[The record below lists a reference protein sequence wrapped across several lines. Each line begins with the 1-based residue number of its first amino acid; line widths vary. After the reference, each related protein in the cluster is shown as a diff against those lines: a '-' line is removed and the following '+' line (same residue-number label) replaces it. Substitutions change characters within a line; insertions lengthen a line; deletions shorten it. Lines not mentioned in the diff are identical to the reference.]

1 MTLRKLSCWFG
12 LAILATSQWV
22 LALGL
27 GEIKLNSALNEPLD
41 AEIRLFNVGDLGDSE
56 ILASL
61 ASEQDFNRA
70 GVERAFHLVDIRFK
84 VDVSNS
90 AAPVIRIT
98 SRKPIREPYLDFLLD
113 VQWSSG
119 RLLREY
125 TVLLDLP
132 VYATDKPVG
141 KSLAAAQSASRQ
153 PTRPASSSETTT
165 GASGVVRGGD
175 ISGNYQVQSGDTLWQ
190 IANRARPGN
199 ATVQQAIIA
208 IHRLNPDAFIDGNI
222 NLLRKGAV
230 LRMPDASEFGA
241 TDHRQ
246 AVQIVAAQTQEW
258 RDTSAGP
265 QLDASSRSGVS
276 GSRLAAGDGRLRL
289 SALGAED
296 QAASDSA
303 AAVGGEGS
311 TIGGGSVEALQNEI
325 AIAREEADKTRRENS
340 ELKNRLANLEE
351 QLQLARLVEIGDDEL
366 RAAQLAASADATTPV
381 ADEAG
386 IKSPALDEIDTG
398 LETEKTESVTTIAD
412 GSMDATGSDEPAAQ
426 QPSAPKVVQPET
438 VESGFFEAI
447 KGYLL
452 VIAGVVGFI
461 VLAVSYLV
469 YRQRNADQD
478 EHLNSADFGRR
489 VEPVRSQARPE
500 PATSAVQEMSDV
512 TSLDDIDLDE
522 EDLLFAS
529 DADGS
534 ADGEQAFDE
543 DQQVDP
549 LGEADIYLSLGNY
562 EEAEAVLSRAL
573 AETPDDGRL
582 HLKMLELFTVQEDLE
597 RFDAHLPNMRRLN
610 DPGLA
615 VEAAKLRAELTG
627 DLTPA
632 ASLDAS
638 LREPDEVAEF
648 EFALDEETLDADLDL
663 DGHESAE
670 ELADEDFDIALD
682 LEAELAEMQ
691 LDKTLDDLDANVD
704 VIPASAAATFELAEH
719 DAPAVDLDMPV
730 ADTAS
735 DPMTDE
741 FDLSSDFDLLD
752 SGDESATQLEL
763 AQAYIDMG
771 DPEGAREIL
780 EEVVERGTAEQQDKA
795 RSLMNSLA

>member
-1 MTLRKLSCWFG
+1 MTLRKLSYWFG
-12 LAILATSQWV
+12 LAILATSQWA

-41 AEIRLFNVGDLGDSE
+41 AEIRLLNVGGLGDTE

-61 ASEQDFNRA
+61 ASEKDFNRA

-141 KSLAAAQSASRQ
+141 KSVAAAQSASRQ
-153 PTRPASSSETTT
+153 PIRPAPTSGRTT
-165 GASGVVRGGD
+165 GVNGTSQGGD

-208 IHRLNPDAFIDGNI
+208 IHQLNPDAFIDGNI

-241 TDHRQ
+241 TDRRQ

-258 RDTSAGP
+258 RDTTSTGP
-265 QLDASSRSGVS
+265 QLDASSRSGVLGTRS
-276 GSRLAAGDGRLRL
+276 ASDNGRLRL
-289 SALGAED
+289 SAPGTED
-296 QAASDSA
+296 AAGSDSA
-303 AAVGGEGS
+303 AAIGGEAGL
-311 TIGGGSVEALQNEI
+311 IGGGSVEALQNEI
-325 AIAREEADKTRRENS
+325 AIAREEADKTRRENN
-340 ELKNRLANLEE
+340 ELKARLANLEE
-351 QLQLARLVEIGDDEL
+351 QLKLARLVEIGDDEL
-366 RAAQLAASADATTPV
+366 RAAQLAAGVHATT
-381 ADEAG
+381 ADM
-386 IKSPALDEIDTG
+386 
-398 LETEKTESVTTIAD
+398 D
-412 GSMDATGSDEPAAQ
+412 GDAAQ
-426 QPSAPKVVQPET
+426 QSAADESLAGEAREQSELVPDLASEESGPKRPEESAEQQLT
-438 VESGFFEAI
+438 SDKVAQSEIVEDGFFETI

-452 VIAGVVGFI
+452 VIAGVVGFV

-478 EHLNSADFGRR
+478 DHLDTTDFGRR
-489 VEPVRSQARPE
+489 VEPVRSRARPE
-500 PATSAVQEMSDV
+500 PAASAVDETPDI
-512 TSLDDIDLDE
+512 TSLDEIDLDE
-522 EDLLFAS
+522 EDMLFAS
-529 DADGS
+529 DVEAND
-534 ADGEQAFDE
+534 AAEQAPDE
-543 DQQVDP
+543 HEQVDP

-562 EEAEAVLSRAL
+562 AEAEAVLSQAL
-573 AETPDDGRL
+573 AKAPDEGKL

-597 RFDAHLPNMRRLN
+597 RFDAHYPNIRRLN

-615 VEAAKLRAELTG
+615 VEAAKLRAELAG
-627 DLTPA
+627 DSAPA
-632 ASLDAS
+632 EPHDESLLEA
-638 LREPDEVAEF
+638 DETDDSAEL
-648 EFALDEETLDADLDL
+648 EFSLDEEILAADLDL
-663 DGHESAE
+663 PEEENVE
-670 ELADEDFDIALD
+670 ELAGEDFDIELD
-682 LEAELAEMQ
+682 LETELADMQ
-691 LDKTLDDLDANVD
+691 LG
-704 VIPASAAATFELAEH
+704 
-719 DAPAVDLDMPV
+719 DAPGVAPV
-730 ADTAS
+730 ADVTNEPADDEELEIDLERPVADLAPDS
-735 DPMTDE
+735 AADE
-741 FDLSSDFDLLD
+741 FDLGSDFDLLD

-780 EEVVERGTAEQQDKA
+780 EEVVERGTTEQQDKA
-795 RSLMNSLA
+795 RALINSLA

>member
-1 MTLRKLSCWFG
+1 MTLQKLSCWFG
-12 LAILATSQWV
+12 LALLVTSQWV

-41 AEIRLFNVGDLGDSE
+41 AEIRLLNVGDLGDTE

-61 ASEQDFNRA
+61 ASEEDFNRA
-70 GVERAFHLVDIRFK
+70 GVERAFHLVDMRFK

-90 AAPVIRIT
+90 ATPVIRIT

-153 PTRPASSSETTT
+153 PTRQAPSSGTATDVS
-165 GASGVVRGGD
+165 GASQNVN
-175 ISGNYQVQSGDTLWQ
+175 ISGNYRVQSGDTLWQ
-190 IANRARPGN
+190 IASRARPGN

-208 IHRLNPDAFIDGNI
+208 IHRLNPGAFIDGNI

-258 RDTSAGP
+258 RDGSGGP
-265 QLDASSRSGVS
+265 QLDASSRGGASRALQVS
-276 GSRLAAGDGRLRL
+276 DEGRLRL
-289 SALGAED
+289 SAPSTED
-296 QAASDSA
+296 AAASDSA
-303 AAVGGEGS
+303 AAVSGEGS
-311 TIGGGSVEALQNEI
+311 LVGGGSVEALQNEI
-325 AIAREEADKTRRENS
+325 AIAQEEADKMRRENS
-340 ELKNRLANLEE
+340 ELKARLANLEE
-351 QLQLARLVEIGDDEL
+351 QLKLDRLVEIGDDEL
-366 RAAQLAASADATTPV
+366 RAAQLAAGVEATTSV
-381 ADEAG
+381 AGETG
-386 IKSPALDEIDTG
+386 TESPAPEEIATG
-398 LETEKTESVTTIAD
+398 LENEETESVTTIAGD
-412 GSMDATGSDEPAAQ
+412 GIDVTGTDEQSVQ
-426 QPSAPKVVQPET
+426 QPSADKVVQSEI
-438 VESGFFEAI
+438 VEDGFFAAI

-452 VIAGVVGFI
+452 VIAGVVGFV

-478 EHLNSADFGRR
+478 DRPDNADFERR
-489 VEPVRSQARPE
+489 VEPVRSKVRTE
-500 PATSAVQEMSDV
+500 PDANIEEVPDI
-512 TSLDDIDLDE
+512 TSLEEIDLDE
-522 EDLLFAS
+522 EDLLFAPES
-529 DADGS
+529 DGS
-534 ADGEQAFDE
+534 GEEEQALEE
-543 DQQVDP
+543 DGQVDP

-573 AETPDDGRL
+573 ANAPDEGRL

-597 RFDAHLPNMRRLN
+597 RFDAHYPNIRRLN

-627 DLTPA
+627 ESAPA
-632 ASLDAS
+632 APHDEPLSGTDAN
-638 LREPDEVAEF
+638 DGAEL
-648 EFALDEETLDADLDL
+648 EFSLDEETLAGDLDL
-663 DGHESAE
+663 EGDESPE
-670 ELADEDFDIALD
+670 GLADEDFDIELD
-682 LEAELAEMQ
+682 LESELADMQ
-691 LDKTLDDLDANVD
+691 LDDA
-704 VIPASAAATFELAEH
+704 S
-719 DAPAVDLDMPV
+719 
-730 ADTAS
+730 DTAS
-735 DPMTDE
+735 DVAPATGLTDELAEDEELAIDLELPVADIAPDSTTDE
-741 FDLSSDFDLLD
+741 FDLGSDFELLD

-780 EEVVERGTAEQQDKA
+780 EEVAERGTAEQQDKA
-795 RSLMNSLA
+795 RALMNSLA